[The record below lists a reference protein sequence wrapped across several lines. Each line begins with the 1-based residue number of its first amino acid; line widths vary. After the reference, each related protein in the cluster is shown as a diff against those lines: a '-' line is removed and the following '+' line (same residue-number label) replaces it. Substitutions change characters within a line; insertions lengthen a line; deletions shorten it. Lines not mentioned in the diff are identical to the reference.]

1 MGRLASDMASGVG
14 RAADGGERDALLTR
28 LESAASGPLGA
39 TFMRELAS
47 HLGLGEDERLM
58 LAEALVF
65 ES

>member
-1 MGRLASDMASGVG
+1 MASGVG
-14 RAADGGERDALLTR
+14 GAADGGERDALLAR
-28 LESAASGPLGA
+28 LKSAASEPPDA

-47 HLGLGEDERLM
+47 HLGLGEDERPI